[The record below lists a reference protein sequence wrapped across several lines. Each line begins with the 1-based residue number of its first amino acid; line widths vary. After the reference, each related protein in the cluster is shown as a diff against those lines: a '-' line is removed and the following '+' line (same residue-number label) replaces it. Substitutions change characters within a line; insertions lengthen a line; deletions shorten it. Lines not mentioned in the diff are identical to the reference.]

1 MTAFSDNFVKRNDKV
16 FTAVTPCQPLHWSHF
31 SDWEPRTLRN
41 SRVNT
46 ECLFRSRRLA
56 DLQPIV
62 GNGIVSAHQRTQTL
76 SSYFPTVRT
85 LLFRGWQLYTFSPLL
100 RSFFRLIEKAFQ
112 HTAKKSCLTIFPN
125 SCTSLGSN
133 HSCSTEGVPAPP
145 AYPPPQH
152 IKGTG
157 EENQK
162 PEHLGEW
169 LVQNKW
175 KIGDHKWCW
184 SF

>member
-1 MTAFSDNFVKRNDKV
+1 MTAFSDNFVKRNDEV

-56 DLQPIV
+56 DLQPVV

-100 RSFFRLIEKAFQ
+100 RSFFRLMEKAFQ
-112 HTAKKSCLTIFPN
+112 HTAKNHASLSFP
-125 SCTSLGSN
+125 TLAHPWEAITAAPQKGSQ
-133 HSCSTEGVPAPP
+133 HLLPTHPLSTMKTLKEQGKR
-145 AYPPPQH
+145 
-152 IKGTG
+152 IK
-157 EENQK
+157 N
-162 PEHLGEW
+162 L
-169 LVQNKW
+169 N
-175 KIGDHKWCW
+175 I
-184 SF
+184 